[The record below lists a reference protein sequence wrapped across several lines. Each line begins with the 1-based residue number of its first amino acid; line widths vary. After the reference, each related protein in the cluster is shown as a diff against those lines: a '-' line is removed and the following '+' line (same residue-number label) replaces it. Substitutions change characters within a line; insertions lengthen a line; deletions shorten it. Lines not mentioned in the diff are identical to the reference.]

1 MKQRV
6 LVSSI
11 IMGLYAGLT
20 VGNAMAQSA
29 AQTPDQDQSKKRET
43 TELKGVVVTG
53 SLIPRARIETASPT
67 VTITAAD
74 IQKQAFA
81 TVYDALKALPI
92 ANGGVQGNQSSGGFT
107 QGAAIMTCFALLSIL
122 AMFLGRETKEDPLP
136 LFEVAPAKD

>member
-1 MKQRV
+1 MKQRL

-11 IMGLYAGLT
+11 LMGLAASVVTGQALAQ
-20 VGNAMAQSA
+20 NSDQAQS
-29 AQTPDQDQSKKRET
+29 DSGQDKKKEV

-53 SLIPRARIETASPT
+53 SLIPRAQIETASPT

-107 QGAAIMTCFALLSIL
+107 QSAQTISLFG
-122 AMFLGRETKEDPLP
+122 LP
-136 LFEVAPAKD
+136 PSF